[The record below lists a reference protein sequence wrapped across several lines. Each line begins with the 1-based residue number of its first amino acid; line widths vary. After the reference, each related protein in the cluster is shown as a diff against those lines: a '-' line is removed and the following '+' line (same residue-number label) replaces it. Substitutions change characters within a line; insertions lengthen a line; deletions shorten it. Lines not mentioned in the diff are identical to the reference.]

1 MNNSAFNVIGIGE
14 LLWDILPEGKELGGA
29 PANFVFHTKYF
40 GANSFLISAIGN
52 DNLGEEIIAVL
63 NKRNINCSVNK
74 VNYPTG
80 TVSVTLKNG
89 IPSYKIDE
97 SVAWDFIKL
106 KKNIIPVLEKA
117 DAICFGTL
125 SQRSKISLKSIL
137 KAISITPK
145 NSLRVFDINLRASYY
160 TKEIIKQSLNVA
172 NILKLNDEELIV
184 LTKMFNLK
192 GNQEDS
198 CKQLL
203 NKYNLKYL
211 ALTNGS
217 KGSLIFH
224 KDEISKLKV
233 PKIKIVDTIGA
244 GDSFTA
250 AMIMGILNKDTL
262 IKIHEDAVLHAAKV
276 CANKGA
282 TPNNLN
288 F

>member
-1 MNNSAFNVIGIGE
+1 MDNSEFNVIGIGE
-14 LLWDILPEGKELGGA
+14 LLWDMLPEGKELGGA
-29 PANFVFHTKYF
+29 PANFVYHAKYF
-40 GANSFLISAIGN
+40 GANSFIISAIGN
-52 DNLGEEIIAVL
+52 DNLGKEIITVL
-63 NKRNINCSVNK
+63 EKRNINYSVNK
-74 VNYPTG
+74 INYPTG

-97 SVAWDFIKL
+97 NAAWDFIRL
-106 KKNIIPVLEKA
+106 KKDAIPILEKA

-137 KAISITPK
+137 KAINIVPK
-145 NSLRVFDINLRASYY
+145 NSLKIFDINLRASYY
-160 TKEIIKQSLNVA
+160 TKEIIKHSLNVA
-172 NILKLNDEELIV
+172 NVLKLNDEELIV

-192 GNQEDS
+192 ENQEDS

-224 KDEISKLKV
+224 KDKISKFKV
-233 PKIKIVDTIGA
+233 PKIKVVDTIGA

-250 AMIMGILNKDTL
+250 AMVMGILNKNTL
-262 IKIHEDAVLHAAKV
+262 MKIHEGAVLHAAKV

-282 TPNNLN
+282 TLT
-288 F
+288 

>member
-1 MNNSAFNVIGIGE
+1 MENSVFNVIGIGE

-29 PANFVFHTKYF
+29 PANFVYHTKYF
-40 GANSFLISAIGN
+40 GAKSFIISAIGN

-80 TVSVTLKNG
+80 TVSVALKSG
-89 IPSYKIDE
+89 IPSYIIHE
-97 SVAWDFIKL
+97 NVAWDFIKL
-106 KKNIIPVLEKA
+106 QKEAIPIIENA

-125 SQRSKISLKSIL
+125 SQRSITSLKTIKKVLSLVPEHAL
-137 KAISITPK
+137 K
-145 NSLRVFDINLRASYY
+145 VFDINLRALYY
-160 TKEIIKQSLNVA
+160 SKEIIESSLKAANV
-172 NILKLNDEELIV
+172 LKLNDEELIV

-192 GNQEDS
+192 GNQEEC

-224 KDEISKLKV
+224 KDKISKLAV
-233 PKIKIVDTIGA
+233 PKIKVIDTIGA

-250 AMIMGILNKDTL
+250 AMVMGILNKNTL
-262 IKIHEDAVLHAAKV
+262 IKIHKDAVMHAAKV

-282 TPNNLN
+282 TPTNI
-288 F
+288 